1 MSTGANQPPLSSCGC
16 CEGEPSLDVIS
27 NPPGQSAIAFRLAT
41 YDVFLQRLL
50 DGLGSAQIPDGPN
63 QGARPLSA
71 LTTRSPD
78 DPAIALLDAW
88 AVVADILTFY
98 QERIANEGYLRTAT
112 ERRSVLELARA
123 IGYELNPGVA
133 ASVFLQFTVQEI
145 AAAAVAA
152 AVPGSGAPVTAG
164 PGASPFNAGLV
175 DLPAG
180 TQAQSSPSPGNLP
193 QPFETAADFQARV
206 DWNTL
211 APRSQWMS
219 DIVLFGRG
227 VYLLADSAAFAA
239 GTYTLLDPTQ
249 VYFVNPQSHLAL
261 QFLNLQPARF
271 RRKFGG
277 FRPPPNGLPAVAIN
291 QFYLQGTATKLNV
304 GDRLLLVGVNSVG
317 GTQAQAYVILD
328 VEAQSALNRT
338 RVAIDASGSTPHFG
352 AASLPQES
360 PQLGHIP
367 FNQHS
372 ADVYIREVAISE
384 SDLQVFL
391 RINGWDG
398 GQLEQLV
405 NNPNRAQDPVAGVY
419 AFRATAAFFGANA
432 PKWLSLPDPA
442 KSQRGDPYPIDWDTA
457 NSGAGRLIW
466 TDSQGQPHQ
475 NADVYL
481 ERQFPQVT
489 TNGWILLEAH
499 GVQDSAFEI
508 TATIDETLADY
519 GMSAKATGLAL
530 KLPSSKGTG
539 LNAPS
544 AVSRDTNLLDAF
556 AIGLDGALHHRW
568 WNGQGWF
575 GPENLGGVGLQGS
588 PASVSW
594 SHGRIDVFA
603 ITVGGALIH
612 WWWNGGPWGGPE
624 NLGGGSLVGS
634 PTVVSWAANRLDIFA
649 TTNAADLAHWWWDGN
664 RWNGPEGRGG
674 ASLVGSP
681 CAVSRGQNLI
691 DIFAIA
697 SAAANPGGLMHWWWD
712 GSNWNGPVNRGSA
725 ALTGSPSAVSW
736 SHDRI
741 DVFATTSQ
749 GGLDHW
755 WWDLNDGWH
764 GPEDLGVSQLVGSPS
779 AVSWAASRLDIFALS
794 AFGTLRH
801 IWWDGSW
808 GSEDLGGNGN
818 LIDSP
823 SAVSWGPDR
832 LDIFATGA
840 LGHWMH
846 TWWGPGWGGPEDLGD
861 GSLLP
866 YPVRITKAYLQS
878 ERLALTGLPIQDDI
892 PAGANDI
899 MLDGITLGLQIG
911 QAVALSGLRADAK
924 SVPANEI
931 LILSGIDHI
940 GGFTCLQF
948 APPGLQNSYLRATV
962 TISAN
967 VTLATHGATVNEALG
982 SGDASQTNQT
992 FRLKRPPLTYVSAP
1006 TPSGAQSS
1014 LQIRVNDL
1022 AWQEAP
1028 TLYGLSSQD
1037 QQYIVRLADDGTPSV
1052 TFGDP
1057 AARLPTG
1064 GQNVRATYRTGIGL
1078 AGNVAAG
1085 TISMLLS
1092 RPPGLRAVTNPQP
1105 ASGGADPQKLV
1116 DARVNA
1122 PLTVL
1127 TLDRIVSLDDYENFA
1142 RSFAG
1147 IGKAQAVAMWNGE
1160 KRLAHVTIAAA
1171 DGTAVDPSQPLFAQL
1186 TRAIEL
1192 AHDPVQL
1199 VQLGSHQPLTFNLA
1213 AAILIDQPRYQ
1224 PALVR
1229 AQVLLELADAFSF
1242 ANRAF
1247 AQPVTSAE
1255 ITALIQSTPGVVAV
1269 SLTQLYLANDPNGP
1283 SQTEAPAFI
1292 PASPA
1297 RWANGAIQPA
1307 QLLLLNPLGVTITEM
1322 AP

>member
-1 MSTGANQPPLSSCGC
+1 
-16 CEGEPSLDVIS
+16 VIS
-27 NPPGQSAIAFRLAT
+27 NPPGQSAIAFRLAA
-41 YDVFLQRLL
+41 YNVFFQRLL

-71 LTTRSPD
+71 LTTRSPS

-133 ASVFLQFTVQEI
+133 ASVYLQFTVQEI
-145 AAAAVAA
+145 AAAAAAA

-193 QPFETAADFQARV
+193 QTFETSADFQARV
-206 DWNTL
+206 DWNAL

-219 DIVLFGRG
+219 DIALFNGG

-239 GTYTLLDPTQ
+239 ETYTLLDSAQ
-249 VYFVNPQSHLAL
+249 IYFVNPQSHLAL
-261 QFLNLQPARF
+261 QFLNVRPARLRP
-271 RRKFGG
+271 RRRG
-277 FRPPPNGLPAVAIN
+277 FSPQPSGLPAVAIK
-291 QFYLQGTATKLNV
+291 QFYLKGTATKLNV
-304 GDRLLLVGVNSVG
+304 GDRLLLVGVNNAG
-317 GTQAQAYVILD
+317 LTQTQSYVILE
-328 VEAQSALNRT
+328 VEAQSAFNRT
-338 RVAIDASGSTPHFG
+338 RVAFDASGSKPQFG
-352 AASLPQES
+352 AASFPQES
-360 PQLGHIP
+360 PQLGQIP
-367 FNQHS
+367 FNQQNVD
-372 ADVYIREVAISE
+372 AYIREVAISE
-384 SDLQVFL
+384 GDLQVFL
-391 RINGWDG
+391 QINGWDG
-398 GQLEQLV
+398 GELEQLV
-405 NNPNRAQDPVAGVY
+405 NHPNQAQDPIAGVY

-442 KSQRGDPYPIDWDTA
+442 KSQRGDPYPVDWDAA
-457 NSGAGRLIW
+457 NLGAGRYVW

-489 TNGWILLEAH
+489 ANSWILLGAH

-508 TATIDETLADY
+508 TGTIDETVADY

-530 KLPSSKGTG
+530 KLPSAKGTG

-544 AVSRDTNLLDAF
+544 AVSRNTNLLDVF
-556 AIGLDGALHHRW
+556 AIGLDGALYHRW
-568 WNGQGWF
+568 WDGKNWF
-575 GPENLGGVGLQGS
+575 GPENLGGAALQGS

-594 SHGRIDVFA
+594 SHDRIDVFA
-603 ITVGGALIH
+603 ITRNGALMH
-612 WWWNGGPWGGPE
+612 WWWNGGPWGGPD
-624 NLGGGSLVGS
+624 NLGGNSLVGS
-634 PTVVSWAANRLDIFA
+634 PTAISWVANRLDIFA
-649 TTNAADLAHWWWDGN
+649 VTAAANLVHWWWDGN
-664 RWNGPEGRGG
+664 RWNGPEDRGG
-674 ASLVGSP
+674 TSLVGSP
-681 CAVSRGQNLI
+681 CAVSRDQNLI
-691 DIFAIA
+691 DVFAIA
-697 SAAANPGGLMHWWWD
+697 SAAANPGGLIHWWWE
-712 GSNWNGPVNRGSA
+712 GSNWNGPEHRGSA
-725 ALTGSPSAVSW
+725 QLIGSPSAVSWAHDRIDVFAITDQGGLDHWWWHSQDGWHDAESLGGAQLTGSPSAVSW
-736 SHDRI
+736 
-741 DVFATTSQ
+741 
-749 GGLDHW
+749 
-755 WWDLNDGWH
+755 
-764 GPEDLGVSQLVGSPS
+764 
-779 AVSWAASRLDIFALS
+779 AANRLDIFALS
-794 AFGTLRH
+794 ALGTLKH
-801 IWWDGSW
+801 FWWDGGAW
-808 GSEDLGGNGN
+808 NGGNVFFPLPPPEDLGGNGN
-818 LIDSP
+818 LIESP
-823 SAVSWGPDR
+823 AAVSWGPNR

-866 YPVRITKAYLQS
+866 YPVRTTKAYLQT
-878 ERLALTGLPIQDDI
+878 ERLALAGLPIEDDI
-892 PAGANDI
+892 PPGTSEI
-899 MLDGITLGLQIG
+899 MLDGMTLGLRVG

-924 SVPANEI
+924 SVAANEI
-931 LILSGIDHI
+931 LILSRINHI
-940 GGFTCLQF
+940 GGFTSLQF
-948 APPGLQNSYLRATV
+948 VPPGLQNSYLRATV

-967 VTLATHGATVNEALG
+967 VTLATHGATVSEALG
-982 SGDASQTNQT
+982 SGDAKQTNQT
-992 FRLKRPPLTYVSAP
+992 FRLKRQPLTYVSAQ

-1022 AWQEAP
+1022 AWREAP
-1028 TLYGLSSQD
+1028 TLYGLSPAD

-1064 GQNVRATYRTGIGL
+1064 GQNVRAIYRTGIGL
-1078 AGNVAAG
+1078 AGNVVAG
-1085 TISMLLS
+1085 TISMLQS
-1092 RPPGLRAVTNPQP
+1092 RPPGLRAVTNPLP
-1105 ASGGADPQKLV
+1105 ASGGANPQDLA

-1160 KRLAHVTIAAA
+1160 KRLAHVTIAGA
-1171 DGTAVDPSQPLFAQL
+1171 DGSAVDPSSPLFAQL
-1186 TRAIEL
+1186 MLAIDL

-1229 AQVLLELADAFSF
+1229 AQVLRELADAFSF

-1255 ITALIQSTPGVVAV
+1255 ITTLVQSTPGVVAV
-1269 SLTQLYLANDPNGP
+1269 NLTQLYLTNDPNGP
-1283 SQTEAPAFI
+1283 GQTEPSAFI

-1322 AP
+1322 AT